1 MGNFKVIYNILKT
14 IEKSMDFEEFDK
26 ESISHQRLNIS
37 YERQRILINQLVK
50 DGFIDG
56 ILLVSSF
63 NTETTKDVKIVK
75 PVLTLKGME
84 YLEENSMMKKASNGV
99 V

>member
-37 YERQRILINQLVK
+37 YER
-50 DGFIDG
+50 
-56 ILLVSSF
+56 
-63 NTETTKDVKIVK
+63 
-75 PVLTLKGME
+75 
-84 YLEENSMMKKASNGV
+84 
-99 V
+99 